1 MAVQFDTSTLA
12 VGVDHPENIE
22 TLVAHLKQVH
32 RPAGTSP
39 EEKTALYA
47 QVFRGGFASLQEG
60 VILYFPLFA
69 DANLESVVWGR
80 LGRPQGRL
88 TPGDVAS
95 LKSPSFYNKDI
106 HSLAGIEYL
115 TALQR
120 LDLGSNQVVDLAPL
134 TSLTNLQELF
144 LHRNQ
149 IVDLSPLKQ
158 LTNLQELWLG
168 DNQIED
174 LDPLITNAG
183 LGKGDLVNLQN
194 NPLSAQA
201 RNEQI
206 PALKA
211 RGVIINY

>member
-1 MAVQFDTSTLA
+1 M
-12 VGVDHPENIE
+12 
-22 TLVAHLKQVH
+22 
-32 RPAGTSP
+32 
-39 EEKTALYA
+39 
-47 QVFRGGFASLQEG
+47 
-60 VILYFPLFA
+60 ILYFPLFA